1 MMIAEKAISIYKKTY
16 KVDVID
22 EETLSN
28 ATFETMLE
36 NILRDNNINEEDDD
50 FDELEVVNIVQ
61 DMLRTYQ
68 YGDTSDA
75 DDISLIEEDL
85 SNRYVSNL

>member
-1 MMIAEKAISIYKKTY
+1 MMTAEKAIFIYKKTY

-36 NILRDNNINEEDDD
+36 STLRDNNINEEDED
-50 FDELEVVNIVQ
+50 FDELEVVNIIQ
-61 DMLRTYQ
+61 DMLRIYQ